1 MIHFLTQKMNTE
13 TEINKRIN
21 RYKLVNSILITIAVG
36 ITALMTLLAEP
47 LTWGILMVLLWTIT
61 ISIILFIV
69 TKIRHLRDELVT
81 LRQIFP
87 QPVPI
92 AQPVQMMYYTA
103 QTTLDPYTQVDFSNH
118 YDKQNSV

>member
-1 MIHFLTQKMNTE
+1 MNTE

-21 RYKLVNSILITIAVG
+21 RYKLVNSILITIAIG

-69 TKIRHLRDELVT
+69 TKIRHLRDELAT
-81 LRQIFP
+81 LRQNFP
-87 QPVPI
+87 QPIPV

-103 QTTLDPYTQVDFSNH
+103 QSAADPYTQGEFRNH

>member
-21 RYKLVNSILITIAVG
+21 RYKLVNSILVTIAIG

-103 QTTLDPYTQVDFSNH
+103 QATVDPYTQGEFSNH
-118 YDKQNSV
+118 YDKQPSV